1 MVTIQAT
8 IFKKDSY
15 TKIKANAWLK
25 RHNHVRIKPFHE
37 TLNYLRSRLQQP
49 NEDKYEY
56 RIIKFN
62 EGIKAVIEYPKIK
75 I

>member
-1 MVTIQAT
+1 MNIQAV
-8 IFKKDSY
+8 IFKKDSF
-15 TKIKANAWLK
+15 TKRKADAWLK
-25 RHNHVRIKPFHE
+25 RHNYVRIKPSHE
-37 TLNYLRSRLQQP
+37 TLNYLRARLQQP

>member
-1 MVTIQAT
+1 MNIQAV
-8 IFKKDSY
+8 IFKKDSF
-15 TKIKANAWLK
+15 TKRKADAWLK

-37 TLNYLRSRLQQP
+37 TLNYLRARLQQT
-49 NEDKYEY
+49 NKDKYEY